1 MSKNQMVETLDPADF
16 LKYYEAVGMN
26 RRSLQPVIHVYLNKE
41 TGKPENDT
49 IVSQEDLPT
58 AKVAM
63 KRLER
68 RFTSKQTQSLS

>member
-16 LKYYEAVGMN
+16 LKYYEVVGMN
-26 RRSLQPVIHVYLNKE
+26 RRSLQPVIHVYLKKE

-49 IVSQEDLPT
+49 IVSQEDPPT

-63 KRLER
+63 KWLER
-68 RFTSKQTQSLS
+68 RFTSKQTKSLS